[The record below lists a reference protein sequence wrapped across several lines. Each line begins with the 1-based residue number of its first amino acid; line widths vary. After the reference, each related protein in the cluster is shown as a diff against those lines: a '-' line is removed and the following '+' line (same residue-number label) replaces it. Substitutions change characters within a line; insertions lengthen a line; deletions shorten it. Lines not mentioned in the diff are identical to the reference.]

1 MGADDELC
9 RGRDV
14 VPRRCRRTAPVRDP
28 LLGSRLAPA
37 VFAGVGLG
45 LLGSAAFSTEYADTI
60 GVEHLFLDADAFDP
74 AGLDDAMC
82 QALLER
88 RIDLVVLAG
97 YL

>member
-1 MGADDELC
+1 MEDGEIRGA
-9 RGRDV
+9 
-14 VPRRCRRTAPVRDP
+14 
-28 LLGSRLAPA
+28 RLAVCA
-37 VFAGVGLG
+37 SGSGSTFRHLAQCCASGRFAGAVA
-45 LLGSAAFSTEYADTI
+45 LLVTTKADAAVAEYADTI